1 MSSLTITAISII
13 LTSIW
18 HFNRGDK
25 LRKTKDIKKYIWP
38 YHRNIKDIDG
48 YINFYSKM
56 YFSEGVFL
64 ITLGVFI
71 ILNEYYFDLSIRIL
85 TILFFIFFILILIG
99 STIIEKKIKNFL

>member
-18 HFNRGDK
+18 HFNRSDK

-64 ITLGVFI
+64 ITLGIFI
-71 ILNEYYFDLSIRIL
+71 ILNECYFDLSISIL
-85 TILFFIFFILILIG
+85 MILFFIFFILILIA
-99 STIIEKKIKNFL
+99 STIIEKKIKKFL

>member
-64 ITLGVFI
+64 ITLGIFI
-71 ILNEYYFDLSIRIL
+71 ILNECYFDLSIRIL